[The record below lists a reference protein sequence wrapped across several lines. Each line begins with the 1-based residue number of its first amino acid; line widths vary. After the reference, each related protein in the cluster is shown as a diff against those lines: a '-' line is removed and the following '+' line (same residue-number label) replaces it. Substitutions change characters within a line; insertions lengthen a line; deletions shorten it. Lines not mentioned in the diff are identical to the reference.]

1 MQKLLKAMYK
11 QEEGF
16 TLVELMVVVVIIGIL
31 VAIAI
36 PIYGTITEG
45 AEQSAVEANLRTID
59 GGIMMYRADVGTLG
73 IGEGDAEEIVN
84 DNNDYDSIIFDYIE
98 EFEPTADESYALYNT
113 GDNIKGA
120 FQGEVGGID
129 AGNDDWHYLPI
140 DWDELDND

>member
-59 GGIMMYRADVGTLG
+59 GGIMMYRAEEGPFGNGNGQGNIDDITSD
-73 IGEGDAEEIVN
+73 GEWQPGNSLEG
-84 DNNDYDSIIFDYIE
+84 YIE
-98 EFEPTADESYALYNT
+98 EFEPAANEDYAIYRT
-113 GDNIKGA
+113 EDDNVKGA
-120 FQGEVGGID
+120 VEGEVGGKTFD
-129 AGNDDWHYLPI
+129 NWSTLPL
-140 DWDELDND
+140 DWD

>member
-59 GGIMMYRADVGTLG
+59 GGIMMYRAEEGPFEDEDIEDIITSD
-73 IGEGDAEEIVN
+73 GEWKSGNSLEG
-84 DNNDYDSIIFDYIE
+84 YIE
-98 EFEPTADESYALYNT
+98 EFEPAANEDYAIYRT
-113 GDNIKGA
+113 EDDNVKGA
-120 FQGEVGGID
+120 VEGEVGGKTFE
-129 AGNDDWHYLPI
+129 DWSTLPL
-140 DWDELDND
+140 DWD